1 MSDFDSD
8 ILRTL
13 FPTSSDTVLVDLLRR
28 EVWIDGDIT
37 DHTLRD
43 VVRGMMQMS
52 KHSPHPIEVY
62 VNSNG
67 GDVSSGLG
75 IADYFRY
82 LTAKSFVIPTKVM
95 GVAYSAGALISSA
108 GTPGHR
114 FAMPSSRFL
123 IHQLRAAG
131 VEGNME
137 DLESDIKNLEKL
149 NDQITTLLVKATK
162 QKKKRVVADLRQ
174 ETYMSAEEALNYGLI
189 DHIL

>member
-8 ILRTL
+8 VLRTL

-28 EVWIDGDIT
+28 EIWIDGDIT

-43 VVRGMMQMS
+43 IVRGMMQMS

-82 LTAKSFVIPTKVM
+82 LTNKSFVIPTKVM

-114 FAMPSSRFL
+114 SAMPSSRFL

>member
-8 ILRTL
+8 VLHAL
-13 FPTSSDTVLVDLLRR
+13 FPTASDTVLVDLLRR
-28 EVWIDGDIT
+28 EIWIDGDIT

-43 VVRGMMQMS
+43 VVRGMMQMT
-52 KHSPHPIEVY
+52 KHSPYPIEVY
-62 VNSNG
+62 INSNG

-75 IADYFRY
+75 IADYFRH
-82 LTAKSFVIPTKVM
+82 LSSKSFVIPTKVM

-114 FAMPSSRFL
+114 SAMPSSRFL

-174 ETYMSAEEALNYGLI
+174 ETYMSADEALNYGLI

>member
-8 ILRTL
+8 VLRTL
-13 FPTSSDTVLVDLLRR
+13 FPTASDTVLVDLLRR
-28 EVWIDGDIT
+28 EIWIDGDIT

-82 LTAKSFVIPTKVM
+82 LTNKSFVIPTKVM

-114 FAMPSSRFL
+114 SAMPSSRFL

>member
-1 MSDFDSD
+1 
-8 ILRTL
+8 
-13 FPTSSDTVLVDLLRR
+13 
-28 EVWIDGDIT
+28 
-37 DHTLRD
+37 
-43 VVRGMMQMS
+43 MMQMS

-82 LTAKSFVIPTKVM
+82 LTNKSFVIPTKVM

-114 FAMPSSRFL
+114 SAMPSSRFL

>member
-8 ILRTL
+8 VLRTL

-28 EVWIDGDIT
+28 EIWIDGDIT

-82 LTAKSFVIPTKVM
+82 LTNKSFVVPTKVM

-114 FAMPSSRFL
+114 SAMPSSRFL

>member
-8 ILRTL
+8 VLRTL
-13 FPTSSDTVLVDLLRR
+13 FPTASDTVLVDLLRR
-28 EVWIDGDIT
+28 EIWIDGDIT

-52 KHSPHPIEVY
+52 KHSPYPIEVY

-75 IADYFRY
+75 IADYFRH
-82 LTAKSFVIPTKVM
+82 LSSKSFVVSTKVM

-114 FAMPSSRFL
+114 SAMPSSRFL

-174 ETYMSAEEALNYGLI
+174 ETYMSADEALNYGLI

>member
-8 ILRTL
+8 VLRTL

-28 EVWIDGDIT
+28 EIWIDGDIT

-75 IADYFRY
+75 IADYFRH
-82 LTAKSFVIPTKVM
+82 LTNKSFVIPTKVM

-114 FAMPSSRFL
+114 SAMPSSRFL

>member
-8 ILRTL
+8 VLRTL
-13 FPTSSDTVLVDLLRR
+13 FPTASDTVLVDLLRR
-28 EVWIDGDIT
+28 EIWIDGDIT

-82 LTAKSFVIPTKVM
+82 LTNKSFVIPTKVM

-114 FAMPSSRFL
+114 SAMPSSRFL

-162 QKKKRVVADLRQ
+162 QKRKRVVADLRQ
-174 ETYMSAEEALNYGLI
+174 ETYMSAAEALNYGLI